1 MTAVTVKTLRVSY
14 VDVRYNLLATTDLL
28 TLSHASSELWMN
40 LRGAGD
46 ENPSVNKARIKGL
59 ILAYTNFDP
68 VEAVHLLRARME
80 EQPDRFNAVFRV
92 LPIQKWVKTD
102 IETIVAEV
110 NEQKTRIQEGETF
123 RITLEKR
130 RTQLR
135 SLEVIEPVAE
145 AVDREVNLEEPDW
158 VILIQILGTETGV
171 SIVKPGDLLNVQKE
185 KYALSVK
192 GH

>member
-14 VDVRYNLLATTDLL
+14 VNVRYNLLATTDLL
-28 TLSHASSELWMN
+28 MLSHATSELWMN
-40 LRGAGD
+40 LRAAGD

-59 ILAYTNFDP
+59 ILGYTNFDP

-92 LPIQKWVKTD
+92 MPIQKWVKTD
-102 IETIVAEV
+102 IETILAEV

-123 RITLEKR
+123 RVTLEKR

-145 AVDREVNLEEPDW
+145 VVDREVNLEEPDW

-171 SIVKPGDLLNVQKE
+171 STVKPGDLLNVQKE

>member
-1 MTAVTVKTLRVSY
+1 
-14 VDVRYNLLATTDLL
+14 VRYNLLATTDLL
-28 TLSHASSELWMN
+28 TLSKATSELWMN
-40 LRGAGD
+40 LRAAGD

-92 LPIQKWVKTD
+92 MPIQKWVKTD

-110 NEQKTRIQEGETF
+110 NEQKTRIQEDETF

-145 AVDREVNLEEPDW
+145 AVDRPVKLEEPDW
-158 VILIQILGTETGV
+158 VILINILGTETGV